1 MFTCRSKASNVYH
14 TECKKAASYEA
25 AFKMVGQR
33 FLMVRV
39 LCDSHLIFPAKQG
52 KNREFCP
59 FSADFTDFNAFWI
72 LAFRLKKYV
81 KFIQFPKTN
90 NREFMWQSREN
101 L

>member
-1 MFTCRSKASNVYH
+1 MQEKRNSLPRPN
-14 TECKKAASYEA
+14 KKGTSYEVP
-25 AFKMVGQR
+25 FKMVGQR

-59 FSADFTDFNAFWI
+59 FASDFADFNA
-72 LAFRLKKYV
+72 LLLLDFRLKNLCGPLK
-81 KFIQFPKTN
+81 FPKTN